1 MENKLG
7 EFVTVTTDFNEDIET
22 SGDLEQAPE
31 IAPAAP
37 APRPNRPKSNSG
49 APSNRPRRPAAK
61 DRFTPRRKVCQFTAD
76 KVKFIDYKDFNRL
89 RKYVSDRGKIEPR
102 RKTGT
107 RARYQRMLNV
117 AIKRAR
123 YMALLPYVSNGR

>member
-1 MENKLG
+1 M
-7 EFVTVTTDFNEDIET
+7 TTDINNELDEHD
-22 SGDLEQAPE
+22 GLEATQATPVS
-31 IAPAAP
+31 AP
-37 APRPNRPKSNSG
+37 APRPRPAPRGNSGDRRPK
-49 APSNRPRRPAAK
+49 RPMGK
-61 DRFTPRRKVCQFTAD
+61 DRFTPRRKVCQFSAD
-76 KVKFIDYKDFNRL
+76 RVKFIDYKDFNRL
-89 RKYVSDRGKIEPR
+89 RKFVSDRGKIEPR